1 MPGFAMA
8 EIRQTLMYST
18 MKTYTYQEQYPDCY
32 SLHRPDG
39 TDFCFLQGD
48 DARDF
53 ERVVIEEIEGKHYAW
68 GTFNSTE
75 ELVSA
80 YIHQYDC

>member
-53 ERVVIEEIEGKHYAW
+53 EEAMWTFKKLKVAPNFTSENVDEIINY
-68 GTFNSTE
+68 FIS
-75 ELVSA
+75 
-80 YIHQYDC
+80 QYDC